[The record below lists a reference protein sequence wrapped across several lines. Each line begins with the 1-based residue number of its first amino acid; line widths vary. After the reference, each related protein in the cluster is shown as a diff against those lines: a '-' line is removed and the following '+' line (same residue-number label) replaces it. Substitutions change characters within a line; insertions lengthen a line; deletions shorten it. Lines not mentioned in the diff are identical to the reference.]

1 MRIDPS
7 ARINALEA
15 GASAKSGS
23 KASGAAG
30 GGLASDQAALSP
42 DQARVGALVAQTISL
57 PEIRSEKVAQ
67 IASAIREGGI
77 RSRRSRPR
85 MRCSPNC
92 KDGPVWRLASS
103 GEASWLIY
111 MLADW
116 DRQRRSRIN
125 FPWLPGQ
132 CRRWGKASSHEVF
145 APGAPPDGGR
155 WPGSGRFRD
164 PAS

>member
-67 IASAIREGGI
+67 IASAIREGRYQVSAEQTADALLAELQG
-77 RSRRSRPR
+77 RS
-85 MRCSPNC
+85 
-92 KDGPVWRLASS
+92 GVA
-103 GEASWLIY
+103 A
-111 MLADW
+111 
-116 DRQRRSRIN
+116 
-125 FPWLPGQ
+125 
-132 CRRWGKASSHEVF
+132 
-145 APGAPPDGGR
+145 
-155 WPGSGRFRD
+155 
-164 PAS
+164 